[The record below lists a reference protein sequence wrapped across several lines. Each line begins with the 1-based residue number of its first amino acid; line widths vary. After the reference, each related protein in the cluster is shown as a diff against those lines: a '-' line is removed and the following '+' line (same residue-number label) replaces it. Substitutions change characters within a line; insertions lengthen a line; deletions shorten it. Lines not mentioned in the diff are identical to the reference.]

1 MWQVRVIIGWT
12 NVCVTIS
19 WLHDWHSVNN
29 IPASHENYWAGFLLR
44 HTIPYHT
51 IPYHTISYHTIHT
64 TPHHTTPYYTTPHRT
79 TPRHTTPHR
88 TTSHH
93 ITSHH
98 TTHQTPN
105 KTQIPS
111 ITYLCNILCR
121 PTLVPVQTT
130 NLTLIHLIFTRTRL
144 QPKLYTNRYS
154 TTRTIY
160 AYTGIPITF
169 EKVWF
174 VWWLRTNWRISRAH
188 CLIWTFI
195 FKWTN
200 VCRILI
206 VTRRTIATKS

>member
-1 MWQVRVIIGWT
+1 MIDIVSI
-12 NVCVTIS
+12 
-19 WLHDWHSVNN
+19 L
-29 IPASHENYWAGFLLR
+29 FLL
-44 HTIPYHT
+44 HTRTIGLAFCSGIPYDT
-51 IPYHTISYHTIHT
+51 IRYDT
-64 TPHHTTPYYTTPHRT
+64 TPHHNTPYHTPY
-79 TPRHTTPHR
+79 
-88 TTSHH
+88 
-93 ITSHH
+93 
-98 TTHQTPN
+98 

-121 PTLVPVQTT
+121 PTLLPVQTT

-154 TTRTIY
+154 TTRTIH

-174 VWWLRTNWRISRAH
+174 VWWLRTNWRITRAH
-188 CLIWTFI
+188 RYIWTFC